1 MSGNR
6 LAASHS
12 CRGIQSSIDEADAP
26 QLYRRDVVR
35 RRLKRYSTP
44 DGSAPDPAMKLQLKR
59 KGILLAGGTGTRLYP
74 VTRAINKQLA
84 PVYDK
89 PLLYYPLSTLM
100 MAGIRDIV
108 VITNPGEEGNF
119 QRLLGCGADWGL
131 NIQYAVQPR
140 PEGIAQA
147 FLIAERF
154 IDNHPTALALGDNIF
169 FGHGLP
175 QILANAAARPQG
187 ATVFGYWVKDPQRY
201 GVVEFDATG
210 KASSIE
216 EKPLRPRSNYAVT
229 GLYFYD
235 HQVLE
240 ITRGLKPS
248 QRGELEITDVN
259 LAYLRRGQLT
269 VEKLGRGFAWLDTGT
284 HEALHHACTFIQ
296 SIQERQGLYVAC
308 LEEIAFRM
316 NYISAEDVLKAAAAM
331 GQNAY
336 GEYLQSIVRQAEQL
350 P

>member
-1 MSGNR
+1 MN
-6 LAASHS
+6 
-12 CRGIQSSIDEADAP
+12 
-26 QLYRRDVVR
+26 
-35 RRLKRYSTP
+35 
-44 DGSAPDPAMKLQLKR
+44 LQAKR
-59 KGILLAGGTGTRLYP
+59 KGILLAAGAGTRLYP

-100 MAGIRDIV
+100 MAGIREIL
-108 VITNPGEEGNF
+108 VITNPGEEGSF
-119 QRLLGCGADWGL
+119 QRLLGCGSDWGL
-131 NIQYAVQPR
+131 DIRYAVQPR

-147 FLIAERF
+147 FLIAEDF
-154 IDNHPTALALGDNIF
+154 IDNCPTALALGDNIF

-175 QILANAAARPQG
+175 QILTDVAARSDG
-187 ATVFGYWVKDPQRY
+187 ATVFGYWVKDPERY

-210 KASSIE
+210 KASNIE
-216 EKPLRPRSNYAVT
+216 EKPKQPRSNYAVT

-235 HQVLE
+235 NQAVE
-240 ITRGLKPS
+240 IARGLKPS
-248 QRGELEITDVN
+248 GRGELEITDVN
-259 LAYLRRGQLT
+259 VAYLRQGQLT

-316 NYISAEDVLKAAAAM
+316 NYITAEDVLKAAAVM
-331 GQNAY
+331 GKSAY
-336 GEYLQSIVRQAEQL
+336 GEYLHSIVQQAAQIR
-350 P
+350 

>member
-1 MSGNR
+1 MVQISE
-6 LAASHS
+6 S
-12 CRGIQSSIDEADAP
+12 RGGPTAG
-26 QLYRRDVVR
+26 
-35 RRLKRYSTP
+35 STMNFP
-44 DGSAPDPAMKLQLKR
+44 LKR
-59 KGILLAGGTGTRLYP
+59 KGILLAGGSGTRLYP

-100 MAGIRDIV
+100 MAGIRDIL
-108 VITNPGEEGNF
+108 VITNPGEDGNF
-119 QRLLGCGADWGL
+119 QRLLGCGSQWGL

-147 FLIAERF
+147 FLIGEGF
-154 IDNHPTALALGDNIF
+154 IDSSPTALALGDNIF

-175 QILANAAARPQG
+175 EILEKAAARTEG

-201 GVVEFDATG
+201 GVVEFDLAG

-216 EKPLRPRSNYAVT
+216 EKPPYPRSNYAVT

-235 HQVLE
+235 SQVVD
-240 ITRGLKPS
+240 IARGLRPS
-248 QRGELEITDVN
+248 GRGELEITDVN
-259 LAYLRRGQLT
+259 LAYLRRGRLN

-296 SIQERQGLYVAC
+296 SIQERQGLYVGC

-316 NYISAEDVLKAAAAM
+316 NYISAGDLLRAAATM
-331 GQNAY
+331 GRSAY
-336 GEYLQSIVRQAEQL
+336 GDYLQSIAQQTEQT